1 MEILKGLLY
10 INGFDVY
17 ETYGAYL
24 AEEEEGEFENY
35 SALLKIGRAK
45 SRISVDFPEDDG
57 KKYPR
62 KIVTRLEER
71 SVTLRF
77 AIEGDDAAD
86 FLDRYS
92 RFVAMLCTGDDD
104 GWLTLRLT
112 ELDKDFR
119 FCYSDC
125 DEWKQ
130 LTRLDGK
137 VYATFRITFTEP
149 NPDYNYSS
157 NNG

>member
-1 MEILKGLLY
+1 MMP
-10 INGFDVY
+10 
-17 ETYGAYL
+17 
-24 AEEEEGEFENY
+24 
-35 SALLKIGRAK
+35 
-45 SRISVDFPEDDG
+45 RISLTGIHGSWPCCA
-57 KKYPR
+57 R
-62 KIVTRLEER
+62 
-71 SVTLRF
+71 
-77 AIEGDDAAD
+77 
-86 FLDRYS
+86 
-92 RFVAMLCTGDDD
+92 GDDD

-112 ELDKDFR
+112 ELNKDFR

>member
-10 INGFDVY
+10 INGLDVY

-45 SRISVDFPEDDG
+45 SRTSVDFPEDDG
-57 KKYPR
+57 RKYPR

-77 AIEGDDAAD
+77 AIEGNDASD

-92 RFVAMLCTGDDD
+92 RFVAMLCT
-104 GWLTLRLT
+104 R
-112 ELDKDFR
+112 
-119 FCYSDC
+119 
-125 DEWKQ
+125 
-130 LTRLDGK
+130 
-137 VYATFRITFTEP
+137 
-149 NPDYNYSS
+149 
-157 NNG
+157 